1 MAELKCEA
9 CGTDLSAN
17 PGELV
22 KKIGKALRL
31 DDALSV
37 SLPTKYLQSLNLRRL
52 QQRSSYARERWKRS
66 ASRSKGAKRRPWGW

>member
-22 KKIGKALRL
+22 KKNREGFE
-31 DDALSV
+31 V
-37 SLPTKYLQSLNLRRL
+37 RRCPECFAP
-52 QQRSSYARERWKRS
+52 YKIP
-66 ASRSKGAKRRPWGW
+66 AKPEPETPPAEE